1 MKKEKHSCQKSNFEY
16 FRENCWNRVCL
27 PLLVPLLTIAAFLL
41 VVLLVC
47 L

>member
-16 FRENCWNRVCL
+16 FRENCWNRVS
-27 PLLVPLLTIAAFLL
+27 LLVPLLTIAAFLL
-41 VVLLVC
+41 VVLLIC